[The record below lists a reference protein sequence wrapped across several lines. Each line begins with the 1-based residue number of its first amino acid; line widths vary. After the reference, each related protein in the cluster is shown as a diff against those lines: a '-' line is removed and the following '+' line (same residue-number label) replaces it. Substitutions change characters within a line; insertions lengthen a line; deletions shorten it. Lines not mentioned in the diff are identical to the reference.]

1 MLLFACAI
9 SSCSSESIEPISIK
23 EAENAIK
30 VEEQLLLL
38 VNDHRSSLGH
48 NELTFSNLAY
58 EQANKHTDYMIA
70 KGTANHDN
78 FNVRASTIS
87 KAANAT
93 SVSENVAK
101 DYSSA
106 LEAFQ
111 QWLMSSDHRRTIEGE
126 FTHSAVSVKHND
138 QGKLYFTQLFYR

>member
-126 FTHSAVSVKHND
+126 FTHSAVSVKRND